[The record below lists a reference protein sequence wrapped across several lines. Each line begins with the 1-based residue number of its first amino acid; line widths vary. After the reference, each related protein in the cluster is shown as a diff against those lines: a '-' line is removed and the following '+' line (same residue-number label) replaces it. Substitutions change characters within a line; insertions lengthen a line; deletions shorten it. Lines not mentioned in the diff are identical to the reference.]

1 MNHRTGLDLLPVRR
15 LVRTALRGAL
25 DRTRYVAVVRPE
37 HAEGTVAAVYAQAE
51 RDFGVLAPPIALH
64 AAAPDILAA
73 AWALLRETL
82 LVPAGVDRAA
92 KEAVANAVSEAN
104 ACPYCVEVHGAMVR
118 GLTSRE
124 GRPGG
129 AGGAAG
135 PDGRIGRWVRGSGG
149 GHPAGPPGT
158 PEELPEYAG
167 VAVTFHYLNRMVS
180 VFLDDSPLPAATP
193 AAARGTVMRLVTG
206 AMRPRDPAGPPPG
219 AALELL
225 PAAPLPADLAWAAGN
240 PSIGGAFARAAAV
253 IEAGGARAL
262 PPDTRELVRARLAVA
277 DSTDPGPSRA
287 WAEAAVRTLP
297 AADRPAARLALLTG
311 LAAYQV
317 VPDDITAF
325 RAAADPAD
333 DRALI
338 ELTAWAALTAARHA
352 GRRLTCSATDEKT
365 PRSP

>member
-25 DRTRYVAVVRPE
+25 ARTRYVAVVRPE
-37 HAEGTVAAVYAQAE
+37 HAEGTVAAVYTQAE

-82 LVPAGVDRAA
+82 LVPGRVDRAA
-92 KEAVANAVSEAN
+92 REAVAAAVSEAN

-118 GLTSRE
+118 TMA
-124 GRPGG
+124 GRQGPPGG
-129 AGGAAG
+129 PGAAG
-135 PDGRIGRWVRGSGG
+135 QDGRIGRWVRGSGG
-149 GHPAGPPGT
+149 GPPAGPPGT

-167 VAVTFHYLNRMVS
+167 VAVAFHYLNRMVS

-193 AAARGTVMRLVTG
+193 AAARGTVMRMVTE
-206 AMRPRDPAGPPPG
+206 AMRPRDPAGPLPG

-225 PAAPLPADLAWAAGN
+225 PAAPLPADLAWAAGS
-240 PSIGGAFARAAAV
+240 PSVAGAFARAAAAV
-253 IEAGGARAL
+253 EAGGARAL
-262 PPDTRELVRARLAVA
+262 SPDARELVRARLAAA
-277 DSTDPGPSRA
+277 DGTAPGPSRA
-287 WAEAAVRTLP
+287 WALAAVRDLP

-317 VPDDITAF
+317 VPDDITEF

-338 ELTAWAALTAARHA
+338 ELTAWAALTAARLA
-352 GRRLTCSATDEKT
+352 GRRLTRSATGEKT